1 MKHFKAMEQEKIRS
15 LQVKIHT
22 KEFVL
27 PENIEPH
34 IGGKV
39 K

>member
-1 MKHFKAMEQEKIRS
+1 MQHFKAVEQEKIAS
-15 LQVKIHT
+15 LQVNIHT

-27 PENIEPH
+27 PENIEPQ
-34 IGGKV
+34 IGGKM